1 VIENRT
7 PRHLAERVA
16 AELLPDSLAGLDR
29 LNAAQVRPLR
39 PTPVATEAAGAAK
52 VDVAPRIAPGKA
64 ERPTPAVE
72 VVAPRPIR
80 PIVEPIDAGGK
91 RAPGADVISRKTMEE
106 AGMVVGRGRRDQAGE
121 EFRIVR
127 EQILQSMAAGGSR
140 ADGTA
145 PACGN
150 VVMVTSAKHGEGKS
164 FMALNLANILAE
176 GGDRPVV
183 LIDADIGGNSLSSHF
198 GLDGKPGL
206 LDLAV
211 SPRQLAQAMTI
222 PAESENL
229 TFIPIGGGRDPSAR
243 GDMSSRQPIKALVE
257 RLADQFRDSI
267 VVIDSPACLSNSD
280 PIELA
285 SVVGQIVLVV
295 EAGQTRRRDVEGALD
310 LIDACPN
317 ISLVLNRMTKRGRGS
332 FAL

>member
-1 VIENRT
+1 MSEKKMSK
-7 PRHLAERVA
+7 HLAERVA

-29 LNAAQVRPLR
+29 VNSGQIRPLR
-39 PTPVATEAAGAAK
+39 PQAVPPQI
-52 VDVAPRIAPGKA
+52 D
-64 ERPTPAVE
+64 RPETSDTPARGTAGLPPLRATPTEPVL
-72 VVAPRPIR
+72 PPIR
-80 PIVEPIDAGGK
+80 PIIEITPVDRVVGPHSET
-91 RAPGADVISRKTMEE
+91 ISRKTMED
-106 AGMVVGRGRRDQAGE
+106 AGMVVGRGRRDQSGE

-127 EQILQSMAAGGSR
+127 QQILQSLAAS
-140 ADGTA
+140 TA
-145 PACGN
+145 HAEEAAPVCAN
-150 VVMVTSAKHGEGKS
+150 VVMVTSARHGEGKS

-176 GGDRPVV
+176 GGERPVV
-183 LIDADIGGNSLSSHF
+183 LIDADIGVNSLSAHF
-198 GLDGKPGL
+198 GLAEKPGL

-211 SPRQLAQAMTI
+211 SPRQLAHALTI

-229 TFIPIGGGRDPSAR
+229 TFIPIGGGLDSATR

-257 RLADQFRDSI
+257 RLAEQFRDSI

-295 EAGQTRRRDVEGALD
+295 EAGQTRRKDVEGALD